1 MVDDTSERMNQK
13 IRLAQ
18 LDKIPYMLVL
28 GDKEVAAE
36 SVSIRLRTGEQ
47 SVMPFANF
55 KAKILQNIASRA
67 IEIKL

>member
-1 MVDDTSERMNQK
+1 
-13 IRLAQ
+13 
-18 LDKIPYMLVL
+18 MLVL

-36 SVSIRLRTGEQ
+36 TVAVRFRTGEQ
-47 SVMPFANF
+47 VVMPFTEF